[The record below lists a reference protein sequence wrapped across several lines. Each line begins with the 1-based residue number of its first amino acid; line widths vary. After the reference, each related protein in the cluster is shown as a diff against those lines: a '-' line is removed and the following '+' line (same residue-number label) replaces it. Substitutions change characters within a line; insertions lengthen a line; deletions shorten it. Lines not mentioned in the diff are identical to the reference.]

1 MPLQTQYSSPA
12 TISRPQMEQRTT
24 AETERFFVLKQIP
37 PKKKYEN
44 EKKLLT
50 NRLCS
55 AKIILAVGTA
65 GVAQLVEQ
73 LICNQQVGGSN
84 PSTSSTILYG
94 GIPERPNGADCKS
107 VVTDFGGSNPPS
119 PTNRTQTKS
128 AFDFF
133 MSAVFAAGFQR
144 VDRRK
149 RNRMTC
155 MERPAA
161 RLLAA
166 LLSMWLLLIARTSSL
181 STR

>member
-1 MPLQTQYSSPA
+1 MPLQIQYSSPDA
-12 TISRPQMEQRTT
+12 ISRPQMEQRTT
-24 AETERFFVLKQIP
+24 AETECFFVLKQIP

-107 VVTDFGGSNPPS
+107 VVTVFGGSNPPS
-119 PTNRTQTKS
+119 PTKSIVERRLIFFTQIALGNISKVET
-128 AFDFF
+128 
-133 MSAVFAAGFQR
+133 GGNW
-144 VDRRK
+144 RK
-149 RNRMTC
+149 
-155 MERPAA
+155 
-161 RLLAA
+161 
-166 LLSMWLLLIARTSSL
+166 
-181 STR
+181 

>member
-1 MPLQTQYSSPA
+1 MPLQTQYSSPDA
-12 TISRPQMEQRTT
+12 ISRPQMEQRTT

-84 PSTSSTILYG
+84 PSTSSTISYG

-119 PTNRTQTKS
+119 PTKIRS
-128 AFDFF
+128 H
-133 MSAVFAAGFQR
+133 
-144 VDRRK
+144 
-149 RNRMTC
+149 
-155 MERPAA
+155 
-161 RLLAA
+161 
-166 LLSMWLLLIARTSSL
+166 
-181 STR
+181 